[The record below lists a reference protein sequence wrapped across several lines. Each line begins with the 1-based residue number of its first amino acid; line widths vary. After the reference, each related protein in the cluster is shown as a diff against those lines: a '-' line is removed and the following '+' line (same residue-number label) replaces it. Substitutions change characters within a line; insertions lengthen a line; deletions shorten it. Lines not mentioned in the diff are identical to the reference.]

1 MEITLERVERLRCI
15 GNRGGKEVLRG
26 MTLDAVAA
34 LARRQY
40 NMSYGALMGFVHE
53 TGHLPEGGKSD
64 EKDAGHSPE
73 L

>member
-1 MEITLERVERLRCI
+1 MHRQPR
-15 GNRGGKEVLRG
+15 GKEVLRG

-53 TGHLPEGGKSD
+53 TGHRRKEASRMRKMRGI
-64 EKDAGHSPE
+64 A
-73 L
+73 

>member
-1 MEITLERVERLRCI
+1 MKEHERMERLRCI

-34 LARRQY
+34 LAHRQY

-53 TGHLPEGGKSD
+53 TGHLPEGGMSD

>member
-1 MEITLERVERLRCI
+1 MERLRYI
-15 GNRGGKEVLRG
+15 GNRGGEEVLRG
-26 MTLDAVAA
+26 MTPSAVAA

-40 NMSYGALMGFVHE
+40 NMSYGALLGFVHE
-53 TGHLPEGGKSD
+53 TGHLPEGGKPN